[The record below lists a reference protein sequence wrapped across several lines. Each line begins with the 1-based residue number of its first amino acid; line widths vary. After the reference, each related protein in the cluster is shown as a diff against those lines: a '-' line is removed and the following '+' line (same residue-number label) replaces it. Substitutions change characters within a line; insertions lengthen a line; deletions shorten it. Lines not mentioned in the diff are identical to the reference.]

1 MGILYKFII
10 ANAIDKFLQ
19 NESPVKL
26 LSQLID
32 YRLKLLENDKV
43 EQVESRLFT
52 ALVKTGIKMAN
63 YKLSLGLN
71 STDIDKICDEICPQ
85 VAREL
90 HDLRIQILSNIN
102 EGLKKDDSNTHKE

>member
-1 MGILYKFII
+1 MSILHKLII
-10 ANAIDKFLQ
+10 LNTIDKFLQ

-26 LSQLID
+26 LSMLID

-43 EQVESRLFT
+43 EQVESKLFT
-52 ALVKTGIKMAN
+52 ALVKAGIKTAN
-63 YKLSLGLN
+63 YKFSLGLN
-71 STDIDKICDEICPQ
+71 STEIDGVCNEICPQ

-102 EGLKKDDSNTHKE
+102 KDLKKDDSNTRKE